1 MTIKNR
7 IATGLAALLLVWGG
21 QALAAEVVINQAGKK
36 FDQKKVTI
44 DKGDSLKFV
53 NNDKVAHN
61 VHSTSAGGKF
71 DLGVQKPGNS
81 SSHTFTAAGKFKV
94 RCAIHPK
101 MKVTVTV
108 K

>member
-1 MTIKNR
+1 MTLRNR
-7 IATGLAALLLVWGG
+7 IAMGLAALLLVWGG
-21 QALAAEVVINQAGKK
+21 QALAAEVVVNQAGKK
-36 FDQKKVTI
+36 FDQKKITI
-44 DKGDSLKFV
+44 NKGDSIKFV

-71 DLGVQKPGNS
+71 DMGVQKPGTS
-81 SSHTFTAAGKFKV
+81 SSHKFATAGKFKV

-101 MKVTVTV
+101 MKIKVTV

>member
-1 MTIKNR
+1 MFLKSR
-7 IATGLAALLLVWGG
+7 IATGLAVLTLGWAGH
-21 QALAAEVVINQAGKK
+21 ALAAETVINQAGKK

-44 DKGDSLKFV
+44 NAGDSIKFV

-61 VHSTSAGGKF
+61 VHSTSKGAKF
-71 DLGVQKPGNS
+71 DLGAQKPGS
-81 SSHTFTAAGKFKV
+81 SSSYKFAKAGKYKV

-101 MKVTVTV
+101 MKLKVTV